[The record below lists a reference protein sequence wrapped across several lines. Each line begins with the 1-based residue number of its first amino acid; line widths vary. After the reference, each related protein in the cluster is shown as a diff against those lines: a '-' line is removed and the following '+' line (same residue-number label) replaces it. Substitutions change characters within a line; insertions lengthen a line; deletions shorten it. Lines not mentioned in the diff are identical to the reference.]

1 MMAKPDWLDLAVCK
15 KTLNALGADKLRF
28 VGGCVRDTFLNLP
41 IIDIDA
47 CTPLLPEQVM
57 KLLGDAGIKA
67 IPTGIEH
74 GTVTAFY
81 DGRTVE
87 ITTLREDIRPI
98 GNRHADVA
106 FTDDWDIDA
115 LRRDLTMN
123 AIYMDG
129 QGAIHDPLGGLDDL
143 KAGIV
148 RFIGE
153 PEVRIGEDALRI
165 LRFFRFYAHY
175 GQGEINVEGL
185 QACEKLR
192 DSLRGLSIE
201 RVRDELFKI
210 LKASDPIA
218 VLTLMETSGILGII
232 LPEASSEAHSI
243 SKLQDFIARE
253 PSDIEPIARLIALL
267 PPTDKVMTS
276 VAKRLKLSK
285 KEQVFMRGVIAAVNL
300 YGGTDNHK
308 SLRTLYYHGRDAAV
322 NGCMLAGGDVDT
334 LLSME
339 MPVFPIKGKDLIDH
353 GMKAG
358 PEMGK
363 TLKELEAKWLDSAA
377 TLSRN
382 QLLAEI

>member
-1 MMAKPDWLDLAVCK
+1 
-15 KTLNALGADKLRF
+15 
-28 VGGCVRDTFLNLP
+28 
-41 IIDIDA
+41 
-47 CTPLLPEQVM
+47 
-57 KLLGDAGIKA
+57 
-67 IPTGIEH
+67 
-74 GTVTAFY
+74 
-81 DGRTVE
+81 
-87 ITTLREDIRPI
+87 
-98 GNRHADVA
+98 
-106 FTDDWDIDA
+106 
-115 LRRDLTMN
+115 
-123 AIYMDG
+123 MDG
-129 QGAIHDPLGGLDDL
+129 QGAIYDPLGGLDDL

-339 MPVFPIKGKDLIDH
+339 IPVFPIKGKDLIDH

-363 TLKELEAKWLDSAA
+363 TLKELEAKWVDSAA

-382 QLLAEI
+382 ELLAEM